1 MYNVEIET
9 TTELTPDLL
18 NCLLDIHQQIP
29 EFDKPYPESEYQ
41 LRLNH
46 KPVLIMF
53 IKVEGELAGFKLG
66 YELNDSTFYSWLG
79 GVIPEYRNLGL
90 AQHMLQAQ
98 EAWARE
104 CGYQYIEV
112 KTLNQFSSMLAMLTA
127 SRYKIINVAQALDN
141 IEYNKIS
148 LQKSL
153 TKAM

>member
-112 KTLNQFSSMLAMLTA
+112 KTLNRFSSMLAMLTA
-127 SRYKIINVAQALDN
+127 SRYKITNVAQTLDN
-141 IEYNKIS
+141 IEYNKVS

>member
-29 EFDKPYPESEYQ
+29 EFDKPYSESEYQ
-41 LRLNH
+41 LRLNN
-46 KPVLIMF
+46 KPILIMF

-66 YELNDSTFYSWLG
+66 YELSGSTFYSWLG

-90 AQHMLQAQ
+90 AQHLLQAQ
-98 EAWARE
+98 ESWARE
-104 CGYQYIEV
+104 SGYQYIEV
-112 KTLNQFSSMLAMLTA
+112 KTLNRFSSMLAMLTA
-127 SRYKIINVAQALDN
+127 SRYQITKMTQATDR
-141 IEYNKIS
+141 IENNKIN

-153 TKAM
+153 IETV